1 MSNNV
6 HVWEENVTI
15 PTYKVYPPEKGP
27 LFIENRAYQ
36 GSSGKVYPL
45 PVTEKISDKKED
57 VSYHAIYLEND
68 YLKVMV
74 LPELGGRIQRAYDKT
89 NGYDFVY
96 YNHVIKPA
104 LVGLAGPWISGGIE
118 FNCPQHHRP
127 TTYMPVDHL
136 VETHEDGF
144 LTTPIFLR
152 PSSGGQIRLFRSM
165 TILTLY
171 SRRMYM
177 QLWTM
182 ENVPYLH
189 SRSQPENITN
199 TTTLQALT
207 FPCIRISRCR
217 LLTWLRIL
225 TLIL

>member
-74 LPELGGRIQRAYDKT
+74 LPELGGRIQRAYD
-89 NGYDFVY
+89 
-96 YNHVIKPA
+96 
-104 LVGLAGPWISGGIE
+104 
-118 FNCPQHHRP
+118 
-127 TTYMPVDHL
+127 
-136 VETHEDGF
+136 
-144 LTTPIFLR
+144 
-152 PSSGGQIRLFRSM
+152 
-165 TILTLY
+165 
-171 SRRMYM
+171 
-177 QLWTM
+177 
-182 ENVPYLH
+182 
-189 SRSQPENITN
+189 
-199 TTTLQALT
+199 
-207 FPCIRISRCR
+207 
-217 LLTWLRIL
+217 
-225 TLIL
+225 